1 MANAC
6 GLFGDL
12 IPNVYIDRV
21 FLEESLQKTENG
33 ARGGSTTVETPTI
46 SIGLKVIDTPS
57 ANGTLSILGEAL
69 QIESAN
75 STLDFKDFMK
85 VHCVVFPTPEIAND
99 FITKLEDGNYTET
112 NTYFSLPQPESQ
124 DPYYLKTKTLKDFN
138 TTFVNAEDQIE
149 IGCNYVFDKNDFG
162 NNDVFDYLRV
172 LTFIELDTHFL
183 ESELNLDLPSSF
195 KCIVSKYCDQVII
208 RNSVVASEMT
218 IFLTDDGDLWDDSF
232 HVHNDSQGRIYMEGR
247 VHTPDTPHG
256 ILTKATTVVNNVQ
269 DFRIRDE
276 INVFLANLDTTTSA
290 QLLFP
295 EQKDLLN
302 QSQSKNSYFSEI
314 LITKDDKR
322 NARFYFAFDYGKFV
336 LQEDKFS
343 GLISKMTTTAKSE
356 LIKNAQ
362 MVKFILRRRQ
372 VREKAALNHLGSPVL
387 NKTMSD
393 GALDIPVVTSLDD
406 SNINEINVILLEQ
419 EPSKD
424 SYVRHFTGFD
434 TGMIQN
440 TDGMFQYSIEVEI
453 VSAFSSI
460 MNQLMKNLDLALS
473 SFNEYANLTQIPGV
487 YDKTSRKFTTAGQ
500 TIMSSFGSSRLSTI
514 INVYL
519 DSLDY
524 FVELDD
530 VQASRLNLTL
540 RQSLTANII
549 RNINYTDGSVDGI
562 ILFQKL
568 LQDLMAQ
575 ISNVLSTGSNSVG
588 VEATKNL
595 PPSDR
600 IGLLKN
606 TTIGAIEFFD
616 NTIGARF
623 INDIYVDN
631 ISAARVNT
639 RRHPGL
645 RVYEGTDLSKASVTE
660 VTPFSSITI
669 GTSKA
674 AEAQGVIVN
683 IMPNLELGNLLPN
696 PLQQIS
702 AYGGSGGPKSDLP
715 AFKFLGKNSPG
726 ADKNLNSETLSA
738 KDLKTD
744 ATLDTNMASLSLFQ
758 GLKVDKN
765 LRTQGIVSDGISSF
779 TSEELKGEVE
789 VLTSYSVDTTTTH
802 KGVSVTGKAYMIR
815 NPVFEL
821 KRIGDLKSSVSNRYY
836 LCRQRAQGLKEVVDT
851 YFLLNPVSVT
861 FDTTRPIEFQAGQ
874 FMQQAPALA
883 DTVVEQIAEVS
894 NPANI
899 TMEGV
904 QSSFMTPVESY
915 TQTSGPIITRNIA
928 QTVTQQIADVSN
940 PANMTMQG
948 VQSSFTAPAISQQQI
963 AEVSNP
969 TNMTMQGVQ
978 SSFSVADTSQKEPTE
993 DLTAAVEAP
1002 AKVSTVAQ
1010 QLEDVVQGMTPAGI
1024 SKSSMFSSTSKKGVL

>member
-33 ARGGSTTVETPTI
+33 PNGGSTTVETPTI

-85 VHCVVFPTPEIAND
+85 VHCVMFPTPEIAND

-138 TTFVNAEDQIE
+138 TTFVNAEEQIE

-195 KCIVSKYCDQVII
+195 KCIVSKYCDQVVI

-218 IFLTDDGDLWDDSF
+218 IFLTDDGDLWDNSF

-247 VHTPDTPHG
+247 VHTPDIPHG

-372 VREKAALNHLGSPVL
+372 VGEKAALNHLGSPVL

-660 VTPFSSITI
+660 VTPFNSITI

-702 AYGGSGGPKSDLP
+702 AYGGSGGPTSDLP
-715 AFKFLGKNSPG
+715 ASKFLGKNSPG

-861 FDTTRPIEFQAGQ
+861 FDTTQPIEFQAGQ
-874 FMQQAPALA
+874 FIQQTTTVA

-915 TQTSGPIITRNIA
+915 TQTSGPTVTRNIA

-948 VQSSFTAPAISQQQI
+948 VQSSFSAPAISQQQI

-978 SSFSVADTSQKEPTE
+978 SSFSVVDTSQKEPTE

>member
-85 VHCVVFPTPEIAND
+85 VHCVMFPTPEIAND

-195 KCIVSKYCDQVII
+195 KCIISKYCDQVVI

-232 HVHNDSQGRIYMEGR
+232 HVHNDSRGRIYMEGR
-247 VHTPDTPHG
+247 VHTPDIPHG

-406 SNINEINVILLEQ
+406 SNINEINVILSEQ

-660 VTPFSSITI
+660 VTPFNSITI

-683 IMPNLELGNLLPN
+683 IMPNFELGNLLPN

-715 AFKFLGKNSPG
+715 ASKFLGKNSPG

-874 FMQQAPALA
+874 FIQQATTVA

-915 TQTSGPIITRNIA
+915 TQTSGPTVTRNVA

-948 VQSSFTAPAISQQQI
+948 VQSSFSTPAISQQQI

-978 SSFSVADTSQKEPTE
+978 SSFSAVDTSQKEAAE

-1002 AKVSTVAQ
+1002 AKVSTVSQ